1 MASQPPRKA
10 LLERIRQLEQ
20 DIAKCKWDCRTVQRQ
35 LDYNQKILDS
45 LRESEAKFKTL
56 FENASDYIVYIDAEG
71 TIIETNDA
79 VEQLT
84 GFKREEVL
92 GRNFAEIGFTRPE
105 LAEKAMKLVRDVFA
119 GRPTQITEYENLR
132 KDGTPVYIEANP
144 RLVKK
149 GGKPIGILAV
159 IRDITDRKRAEE
171 ELRRHRDHLEEIVA
185 ERTANLEE
193 ANTAL
198 RVLLKRREEDRI
210 ELEET
215 VLSNVKETVI
225 PFLKKTKQCRL
236 DDEATAFLRIAES
249 NLNDIVTPFMR
260 GICNRYSNLTPT
272 EVQIVNFVL
281 QGKRTKEIAESLH
294 VSSRTVE
301 FHRNNIRKKLGI
313 DGKKVNLRTHLLS
326 LQ

>member
-1 MASQPPRKA
+1 MGSQATRES

-20 DIAKCKWDCRTVQRQ
+20 ENARCRWDLKTLKRQ
-35 LDYNQKILDS
+35 LGYNQRILDS
-45 LRESEAKFKTL
+45 LKESEAKFKTL

-71 TIIETNDA
+71 TILETNDA

-84 GFKREEVL
+84 GFKREEVI

-105 LAEKAMKLVRDVFA
+105 LGRKALKLVRDVFA

-132 KDGTPVYIEANP
+132 KDGTVVTIEANP

-159 IRDITDRKRAEE
+159 IRDITERKRAEE
-171 ELRRHRDHLEEIVA
+171 ELRKHRDHLEEIVA

-198 RVLLKRREEDRI
+198 RVLLKRREEDRS
-210 ELEET
+210 ELEES

-225 PFLKKTKQCRL
+225 PILKKMKQCRL
-236 DDEATAFLRIAES
+236 SEEATAYLGIAES
-249 NLNDIVTPFMR
+249 NLNDVVMPFMR

-281 QGKRTKEIAESLH
+281 QGKRTKEIAEAIH
-294 VSSRTVE
+294 VSTQTVE
-301 FHRNNIRKKLGI
+301 FHRNNNRKKLGI

-326 LQ
+326 FQ